1 MPLSPKGKKMKKL
14 IKKFED
20 AMSAAAFAEAG
31 EFETAKEIS
40 KGRQKVLLT
49 LTGRESDGKS
59 FKYALNI
66 CKRIGAGLE
75 ILYISRS
82 EQVIQLL
89 KQIKNEL
96 KKEDIVYEIVE
107 GSGCIRRAIINHTE
121 KRGDIQFVIIDSS
134 DSLDIECKKDDGT
147 LSDAWEKLKCPLV
160 LVSRA
165 AMPSTA

>member
-1 MPLSPKGKKMKKL
+1 MPLSKKMKKL

-20 AMSAAAFAEAG
+20 AMSAAAFAEKG
-31 EFETAKEIS
+31 EFETAKEIF
-40 KGRQKVLLT
+40 KGREKVLLT
-49 LTGRESDGKS
+49 LTGREPDGKS

-75 ILYISRS
+75 IMYIARS
-82 EQVIQLL
+82 DNAVHLL
-89 KQIKNEL
+89 KQIKDEL
-96 KKEDIVYEIVE
+96 KKEDIIYEIVE
-107 GSGCIRRAIINHTE
+107 GSGCIKKAIINHTE

-165 AMPSTA
+165 VMPSTA